1 MSMTYLF
8 SSATGESVRKQIP
21 LPHGAIRDV
30 YGRITPLIAL
40 RRLLISIFLVTLYL
54 STSAQSQTKQQTL
67 EGVFPRNRIL
77 QIDITID
84 KDDWNKIRKQSRS
97 LATALGPDRQ
107 FKTIES
113 PFTYVPADITIDGV
127 SYQNVGLRK
136 KGFFGSLDQ
145 RRPSLKV
152 KLDKYTKSTNIEGL
166 VSLTLNNNKQDT
178 TLMSQFIGYNLFRT
192 AGIPAPRA
200 TLARVSVN
208 GENLGVYSHIESI
221 RKPFLAK
228 AFGNSNGTL
237 YEGTVIDFYEHWI
250 GGFEHKFGPKKT
262 GFAQLQALTTAIDIK
277 DDAELEDAIWKI
289 LDQDAF
295 YKFWAMEGLLSFWD
309 GYSGNRNNFFV
320 YHNPEINKLQF
331 IPWGADAMFETYSK
345 LGEDPAS
352 PRSVRTVGRLAYRLY
367 QIPSARE
374 HYAQT
379 MQQLLREVWHEET
392 ILSDIDRVEAMSQ
405 EHLSESQQSS
415 FDPNR
420 IRDFVS
426 NRRAMIEPEITGIDM
441 PLWAQLPEPLPIF
454 GQTQSPDESLFAAAK
469 LGDIDVIKA
478 HLDRGTNI
486 NARDEGGGSALGLAA
501 IAGQIDAMRYL
512 IAHGADVNATS
523 NDGGV
528 PLHGAAFFGEYDA
541 VELLLTSGANPNI
554 INNDGYTPTDIT
566 AAPWNDEIQD
576 IAEFLSGWLG
586 LSIDIEQ
593 VKSNRPKVTLLL
605 SEHGGKYAILLPKP
619 SRQVL
624 WSAAKDGDIA
634 ALRKAI
640 ADNADIN
647 TLDEKG
653 ISPLSWAALMGQND
667 AIKFLLEQ
675 NADINRRNADGG
687 TPLHAA
693 AFLGRTSTVT
703 LILARGAD
711 CNIQNNNGQTALET
725 IASGWN
731 PQMRGIV
738 EYIAY
743 LLSIKVDPEAI
754 GQAWPGIIQQ
764 LRTTGQ

>member
-1 MSMTYLF
+1 MFIM
-8 SSATGESVRKQIP
+8 
-21 LPHGAIRDV
+21 
-30 YGRITPLIAL
+30 YGRITHSIAM
-40 RRLLISIFLVTLYL
+40 RRLLISAFLVALYL

-67 EGVFPRNRIL
+67 EGVFPRDRIL

-136 KGFFGSLDQ
+136 KGFLGSLDQ

-152 KLDKYTKSTNIEGL
+152 KLDKYAEGTNIEGL

-178 TLMSQFIGYNLFRT
+178 TLMSQFIGYDLFRT

-228 AFGNSNGTL
+228 AFENSNGTL
-237 YEGTVIDFYEHWI
+237 YEGTVVDFYENWT

-277 DDAELEDAIWKI
+277 DNAEAEEAIWKV

-320 YHNPEINKLQF
+320 YHNPETNKLQF

-379 MQQLLREVWHEET
+379 MQQLLTEVWHEET
-392 ILSDIDRVEAMSQ
+392 ILADIDRVEAMSQ

-420 IRDFVS
+420 IRDFVG

-441 PLWAQLPEPLPIF
+441 PLWTQLPEPPPIF
-454 GQTQSPDESLFAAAK
+454 GGKQSPDESLFAAAK

-478 HLDRGTNI
+478 HLDRGTDI

-501 IAGQIDAMRYL
+501 VAGQIDAMRYL
-512 IAHGADVNATS
+512 IEHGADVNAIS

-528 PLHGAAFFGEYDA
+528 PLHGAAFFSEYDA

-554 INNDGYTPTDIT
+554 INNDGYTPTDIA
-566 AAPWNDEIQD
+566 AAPWNDVIQD
-576 IAEFLSGWLG
+576 IAEFWSGWLG

-605 SEHGGKYAILLPKP
+605 SEHGGKYSILLPKP

-624 WSAAKDGDIA
+624 WNAAKDGDIA

-640 ADNADIN
+640 ADSADIN
-647 TLDEKG
+647 KLDEKG
-653 ISPLSWAALMGQND
+653 ISPLSWAAIMGQND
-667 AIKFLLEQ
+667 AIKLLLDQ

-725 IASGWN
+725 IDSGWN

-764 LRTTGQ
+764 LRTNR